1 MRKVERDYRAIFG
14 SVGIEVLAVRHRA
27 GHYAFSTIH
36 GTVFLAGTPSDC
48 RNSKQVR
55 AHLRR
60 IARD

>member
-1 MRKVERDYRAIFG
+1 MRKIEREYRAIFG
-14 SVGIEVLAVRHRA
+14 SEGVEVLEVRHRA
-27 GHYAFSTIH
+27 GHFAFSTIH

-48 RNSKQVR
+48 RNLKQLR